1 MNHMKLMERLCL
13 VLACIVV
20 LAGCSS
26 KKSKTGVT
34 SSPPPPKNVVVTP
47 AQVTRGTVALVNTD
61 SQFVVISFSAG
72 AAPAPEQ
79 KLSVYRAGLK
89 VGEVKVSSDSMGQ
102 NRVADIIVGEA
113 KVGDE
118 VRPE

>member
-1 MNHMKLMERLCL
+1 MIHMKLMERLCL

-34 SSPPPPKNVVVTP
+34 SAPTPPKNVVVTP
-47 AQVTRGTVALVNTD
+47 AQVARGTVALVNTEA
-61 SQFVVISFSAG
+61 QFVVISFAAG
-72 AAPAPEQ
+72 TVLAPDQ
-79 KLSVYRAGLK
+79 KLSVYRGGLK
-89 VGEVKVSSDSMGQ
+89 VGEVKVSADSMGQ
-102 NRVADIIVGEA
+102 NRVADIVVGEA